1 MGKKLNKTAL
11 RWTILAIALLQMG
24 GMGLA
29 PSLAAISADMPEV
42 PVSIVQTIT
51 SFPAFIM
58 IFIAVIATKLSE
70 KISKKSI
77 LLFGECAIIAAGI
90 LGYVLHSNIVELYIW
105 AALLGV
111 GFGTILPTC
120 SGILADN
127 FDEQERTGIMGIQS
141 VFTNIGAMYLTY
153 VGGWLAVKAWNL
165 NYLVYLIA
173 ILPLVMGL
181 LYIPKDQPIAATAA
195 SKDEA
200 KIKLKDLNPTT
211 WIFGAFTFMFM
222 ICYGVHSANIAFFV
236 VERNLGTP
244 ATIGTI
250 MAICTLGGMC
260 GGATF
265 NYANKI
271 FGTYTFAAAFV
282 VLIIGLV
289 LTAVANSLTLVLIA
303 AVLVGM
309 SISWNIPQVMLS
321 LTNTNKVEHATM
333 ACSVGHIGGQ
343 IGTFCSAIVMTTI
356 TGIFSQSVIFRYI
369 FTAVLCAV
377 LAVIEVIIIKRI
389 ESK

>member
-181 LYIPKDQPIAATAA
+181 LYIPKDQHIAATAA

-236 VERNLGTP
+236 VERNLVLP
-244 ATIGTI
+244 QQSA
-250 MAICTLGGMC
+250 LSWQ
-260 GGATF
+260 
-265 NYANKI
+265 YALL
-271 FGTYTFAAAFV
+271 AV
-282 VLIIGLV
+282 C
-289 LTAVANSLTLVLIA
+289 AVALPSSTQIRSSVP
-303 AVLVGM
+303 
-309 SISWNIPQVMLS
+309 IPLR
-321 LTNTNKVEHATM
+321 LH
-333 ACSVGHIGGQ
+333 
-343 IGTFCSAIVMTTI
+343 
-356 TGIFSQSVIFRYI
+356 
-369 FTAVLCAV
+369 L
-377 LAVIEVIIIKRI
+377 
-389 ESK
+389 

>member
-222 ICYGVHSANIAFFV
+222 ICYGVHSANIAFCFQ
-236 VERNLGTP
+236 G
-244 ATIGTI
+244 
-250 MAICTLGGMC
+250 
-260 GGATF
+260 
-265 NYANKI
+265 
-271 FGTYTFAAAFV
+271 
-282 VLIIGLV
+282 
-289 LTAVANSLTLVLIA
+289 S
-303 AVLVGM
+303 
-309 SISWNIPQVMLS
+309 
-321 LTNTNKVEHATM
+321 
-333 ACSVGHIGGQ
+333 
-343 IGTFCSAIVMTTI
+343 
-356 TGIFSQSVIFRYI
+356 
-369 FTAVLCAV
+369 
-377 LAVIEVIIIKRI
+377 
-389 ESK
+389 